1 MAKYDIVKG
10 LFTCHTCKQEVPSLR
25 MYASE
30 KRLSWMCKDGH
41 VSEVNLDTRRKK
53 DIDEREVGE

>member
-1 MAKYDIVKG
+1 MAKYDIIKG
-10 LFTCHTCKQEVPSLR
+10 QFVCHVCKQEVPSLR

-41 VSEVNLDTRRKK
+41 VSEVDLNTKRKK
-53 DIDEREVGE
+53 DSFEREERE